1 MNLKLDCNRENP
13 SLGKIGM
20 MYYDQ
25 RNNRIKFF
33 SEALHYTK
41 ENIDS
46 LVEQGISMMHTNRA
60 TRFTARFL
68 ASNSMDYNNDGIE
81 AVIPLEGIFKDFS
94 LIYLGINTPNRQD
107 NDRTLAKESQMVNDL
122 YLRQPDG
129 RYPSL
134 EDYQAERLVVAD
146 DRNVNSLFELYKEA
160 YATYTVELNHKN
172 IADMINS
179 SSPFYIARH
188 SETQE
193 IVSAAIAEISGIKTN
208 LGSFRICE
216 LSEMATRR
224 EHRGR
229 GLVTFITRILVN
241 EIYKNL
247 NLIYAEARSCHLPI
261 NRVFY
266 NMDFHFGGRLNKQ
279 CILSGDHEINESGPY
294 ENLNVWYYCP
304 NSKREK

>member
-46 LVEQGISMMHTNRA
+46 LVKQGISMMHTNRA

-146 DRNVNSLFELYKEA
+146 DRNVNSLFELYKEV
-160 YATYTVELNHKN
+160 YAT
-172 IADMINS
+172 
-179 SSPFYIARH
+179 
-188 SETQE
+188 
-193 IVSAAIAEISGIKTN
+193 IAEISGIKTN